1 MSVDQGKEVAQGSS
15 RFLGHGMSLAVSVA
29 IFGWLG
35 SEIGERVGLESL
47 LTLFGMLLGGTVG
60 FYNLYVQSVLRPRQD
75 QYCEESD
82 KD

>member
-1 MSVDQGKEVAQGSS
+1 MSVDPGKEVARGSS

-35 SEIGERVGLESL
+35 SKVGEWLGLESL
-47 LTLFGMLLGGTVG
+47 LTLIGMLLGGVAG

-75 QYCEESD
+75 QYCEEND